1 MSTAQRLEG
10 RSFVAPDSPRSTDR
24 ASGTAWFDL
33 TASFGWRRPPSGIV
47 RVEQE
52 CLRQALRRNHPALR
66 YCLYDAAMQ
75 CWYELPE
82 ADAAAILTRR
92 HAPDGAA
99 PNEADPVWQPR
110 SGPIRLRAGDR
121 YLNLSADQ
129 TLERMV
135 ALFEARQRLGLRVFG
150 ILYDLIPVKFPHFYW
165 NQADQS
171 CARYLADVASIVEH
185 LFCISRSAR
194 QDMLDFCSDIGVA
207 PPPMSVVRL
216 GDALAAP
223 PGEAGAEVATLC
235 QEPFILTVG
244 SIEIRKNHETLYRA
258 LLDLLARGI
267 DDLPTLVFAGMK
279 GWRIDDLWL
288 SLELDPR
295 VRGRIR
301 VLPHATDA
309 DLAALY
315 RNCLFTVFPS
325 QYEGWGLPVAESLA
339 HGKLCLASHN
349 SAIPEIAPEGM
360 IELIDTFDVRAW
372 ADAML
377 ATSRDGA
384 ARAERERLIREQYQV
399 TPWEQPAGEILDRF
413 LAGALSDPP

>member
-1 MSTAQRLEG
+1 MS
-10 RSFVAPDSPRSTDR
+10 
-24 ASGTAWFDL
+24 TAWFDL

-52 CLRQALRRNHPALR
+52 CLRQALRLRHPALR

-82 ADAAAILTRR
+82 AEAAAILTRR
-92 HAPDGAA
+92 YAPAGAA
-99 PNEADPVWQPR
+99 QVDDTPPWQPR
-110 SGPIRLRAGDR
+110 SAPLRLREGDR

-150 ILYDLIPVKFPHFYW
+150 MLYDLIPVKFPHFYW

-185 LFCISRSAR
+185 LFCISQSAR
-194 QDMLDFCSDIGVA
+194 RDMLDFCQDIGVA
-207 PPPMSVVRL
+207 PPPISVVRL
-216 GDALAAP
+216 GDALAVAE
-223 PGEAGAEVATLC
+223 GEAGAEVVELC
-235 QEPFILTVG
+235 RQPFILTVG

-267 DDLPTLVFAGMK
+267 EDLPLLVFAGMK

-295 VRGRIR
+295 IRGRIR
-301 VLPHATDA
+301 VLPNATDA
-309 DLAALY
+309 DLAHLY
-315 RNCLFTVFPS
+315 RHCLFTVFPS

-339 HGKLCLASHN
+339 HGKLCLASRN
-349 SAIPEIAPEGM
+349 SAIPEIAPEEM
-360 IELIDTFDVRAW
+360 VELIDTFDVRAW

-377 ATSRDGA
+377 AASRDAGR
-384 ARAERERLIREQYQV
+384 RADRERRIREQYRV
-399 TPWEQPAGEILDRF
+399 TPWERPAGEVLDRF
-413 LAGALSDPP
+413 LSGLPTVRKAL